1 MIKQNKINY
10 LILLLIALNILGL
23 TTNYIEALKTWCFFD
38 ICSNI
43 ELVYIIFIFFI
54 FLFTIVH
61 NFFEKLFPNNKL
73 NLLLFI
79 PLVLSNFD
87 AKGNEAREFGLSYM
101 LSNKK
106 EFLLEWNGNVYTEQL
121 FFINIFSKIALLFD
135 EFLHFLYFSRALV
148 FVIFVFSIIKFL
160 ETNDSL
166 KVVFVVYF
174 SNFISLTFGGEYLL
188 SGASPRTL
196 AYSFAFLSIYFLKNN
211 SKYFYLF
218 SIISALFHIHVY
230 LYLIIPFLFFGDY
243 RRDFKKI
250 LLFSVQSLT
259 LLIYL
264 FTADYFFPYVSQRSS
279 FLEKLTQ
286 KYNDEYVS
294 SIIASEIIPFHVM
307 PFNFSEGDSLINTYW
322 VDGFINFFI
331 IIILFITL
339 IIFKKVSF
347 EKNLI
352 IFYIIHILF
361 ALLVAYLDRNSI
373 LSFLYLFKPVAILS
387 LLLAINSFG
396 QISRNLVKV
405 FIGIFI
411 VSWVFYFPVKYL
423 NYSIQIEKYELIT
436 ENSIEDLVVVVDS
449 DIRKFFPS
457 NFINDNY
464 EEYIVSNNEMG
475 INDIILREKLEFN
488 SNSFCKELSNELNLM
503 VISSKKLDCSQFSLF
518 SVNKY
523 YGNSGIVG
531 DPYYV
536 YKEDSCNLEDS
547 CFFFYTNY

>member
-1 MIKQNKINY
+1 
-10 LILLLIALNILGL
+10 
-23 TTNYIEALKTWCFFD
+23 
-38 ICSNI
+38 
-43 ELVYIIFIFFI
+43 
-54 FLFTIVH
+54 
-61 NFFEKLFPNNKL
+61 
-73 NLLLFI
+73 
-79 PLVLSNFD
+79 
-87 AKGNEAREFGLSYM
+87 
-101 LSNKK
+101 
-106 EFLLEWNGNVYTEQL
+106 
-121 FFINIFSKIALLFD
+121 
-135 EFLHFLYFSRALV
+135 
-148 FVIFVFSIIKFL
+148 
-160 ETNDSL
+160 
-166 KVVFVVYF
+166 
-174 SNFISLTFGGEYLL
+174 
-188 SGASPRTL
+188 
-196 AYSFAFLSIYFLKNN
+196 
-211 SKYFYLF
+211 
-218 SIISALFHIHVY
+218 
-230 LYLIIPFLFFGDY
+230 
-243 RRDFKKI
+243 
-250 LLFSVQSLT
+250 
-259 LLIYL
+259 
-264 FTADYFFPYVSQRSS
+264 
-279 FLEKLTQ
+279 
-286 KYNDEYVS
+286 
-294 SIIASEIIPFHVM
+294 M
-307 PFNFSEGDSLINTYW
+307 PFNFSDGDSLINTYW

-352 IFYIIHILF
+352 IFYIIYIIF

-387 LLLAINSFG
+387 LLLAVNSFG

-405 FIGIFI
+405 FIGIFT

-423 NYSIQIEKYELIT
+423 NYSIQIEKYELIAV
-436 ENSIEDLVVVVDS
+436 NSIEYLVVVVDS

-503 VISSKKLDCSQFSLF
+503 VISSKKLNCSQFSLF